1 MHPTEIL
8 TPDRRKNFT
17 LIELLVVIAII
28 AILAAMLLPALTAAR
43 ERARAIQCLNNLK
56 QCGGF
61 AASYVDSYNG
71 YFAHRM
77 ASDYGW
83 SRCLYKGLSM
93 QGTPT
98 CFACPATND
107 QSTWR
112 DTAASQTFS
121 YGSFGMNG
129 DASFANF
136 AASGKTPYRRY
147 TENGEYFVMMLFHK
161 AQQPS
166 RSPLLFD
173 SFTQTS
179 NSANTMVYYLRDD
192 NAYATLRHRNQINA
206 VYIDGHAATQ
216 GMHDFASDCYTAYL
230 NYMTYNKGMY
240 FRGQDL
246 KTLLEVKH

>member
-1 MHPTEIL
+1 
-8 TPDRRKNFT
+8 
-17 LIELLVVIAII
+17 
-28 AILAAMLLPALTAAR
+28 
-43 ERARAIQCLNNLK
+43 
-56 QCGGF
+56 
-61 AASYVDSYNG
+61 
-71 YFAHRM
+71 
-77 ASDYGW
+77 
-83 SRCLYKGLSM
+83 M

-107 QSTWR
+107 QSPWQN
-112 DTAASQTFS
+112 TAASQTFS
-121 YGSFGMNG
+121 YGSFGLNG

-136 AASGKTPYRRY
+136 AALGKTPYRRY